1 MRVEIYYRDAEEE
14 TPNVFDAKEV
24 KIARLYDQK
33 YVIIRMEDSTALI
46 NYDAIACIIIYG
58 DVVKLGDIEL

>member
-1 MRVEIYYRDAEEE
+1 MRVEIYYRE

-58 DVVKLGDIEL
+58 EVVKLGDIEL